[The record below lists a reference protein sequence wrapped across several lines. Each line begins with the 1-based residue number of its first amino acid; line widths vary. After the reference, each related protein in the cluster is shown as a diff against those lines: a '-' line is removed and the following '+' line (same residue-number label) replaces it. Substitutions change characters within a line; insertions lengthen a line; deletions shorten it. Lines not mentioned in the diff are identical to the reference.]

1 MRHLILLGTGG
12 TIATTDGPGGRRVGV
27 PTAELLAA
35 STAVWADPAV
45 RVEVR
50 EVRRTVSFAATV
62 ADALA
67 LAATVRELGAA
78 ADGVVITH
86 GTDTMEEVAFLLG
99 LAHGSD
105 VPVVLT
111 GAQRPYGH
119 PGADGPRN
127 LAAALRWAASPAA
140 RGTGVTVAFDD
151 RVWPAAGVR
160 KVSSLALAA
169 FAAPGRGPVAHVDE
183 AGVRPHAVP
192 PRPAPLL
199 TGRHDDL
206 PRVDVVPQYLG
217 ADATAVHAA
226 RRAGARGLV
235 VAGFGVG
242 NATPEVVRACLDL
255 LREGVPV
262 AVASRVGEGPVLGLY
277 AGASAELSA
286 AGALFAGDLSPW
298 QARLLLAAALAAE
311 PGAGPAEAAR
321 RCRAWLAEAGALS
334 PSGTSTYTYTGTGT
348 GTAGVPGPVREV

>member
-27 PTAELLAA
+27 PTAELLEAA
-35 STAVWADPAV
+35 NTAWNDSDV

-67 LAATVRELGAA
+67 LAAEVRELSGA
-78 ADGVVITH
+78 ADGIVITH

-99 LAHGSD
+99 LAHGSGT
-105 VPVVLT
+105 PVVLT
-111 GAQRPYGH
+111 GAQRPYGD

-127 LAAALRWAASPAA
+127 LAAALRWAASGAA

-151 RVWPAAGVR
+151 RIWPAVGVR
-160 KVSSLALAA
+160 KVGSLALAA
-169 FAAPGRGPVAHVDE
+169 FAAPGRGPIAHVDE
-183 AGVRPHAVP
+183 AGVRPHARP
-192 PRPAPLL
+192 LLPRPLL

-217 ADATAVHAA
+217 SDATALHAA
-226 RRAGARGLV
+226 RRAGARGV
-235 VAGFGVG
+235 VIAGFGVG
-242 NATPEVVRACLDL
+242 NATPETTAACLDL

-262 AVASRVGEGPVLGLY
+262 AVASRTGEGPVLGLY

-298 QARLLLAAALAAE
+298 QARLLLAASVAAE
-311 PGAGPAEAAR
+311 SPGGDGGGDLPARVAR
-321 RCRAWLAEAGALS
+321 RCRSWLVEAGALS
-334 PSGTSTYTYTGTGT
+334 AACLDGPAAST
-348 GTAGVPGPVREV
+348 APVTQV